1 MGLGEV
7 VGGLEGSG
15 EGGQIEFGPDRFSPK
30 RSLKL
35 RWRVGRGTGGP
46 RRLWTWPVEAPRRIP
61 MEVAPREREGEVQEI
76 AEGGAEEGAGREGT
90 EEGAEGEGAE
100 AEEEGAKREAPEE
113 GGAERGGA
121 EEGAGREGAKRM
133 AGWMADRIGV

>member
-15 EGGQIEFGPDRFSPK
+15 EGGQMEFGPDRFSPK

-35 RWRVGRGTGGP
+35 RWRVGRGTDGP
-46 RRLWTWPVEAPRRIP
+46 RRLWTWPEAPRSIP
-61 MEVAPREREGEVQEI
+61 IEVAQREREGEVQEI
-76 AEGGAEEGAGREGT
+76 AEGGAEE
-90 EEGAEGEGAE
+90 EGAE

-113 GGAERGGA
+113 GGAEREGA
-121 EEGAGREGAKRM
+121 EEGAGREGANRM
-133 AGWMADRIGV
+133 AGWMADRTGV